1 MITEWFIGVGTTIG
15 AWFASI
21 LPNFDVPAWFGQLGT
36 NINQFFNSAAGL
48 GPFVDWNFLAVIA
61 GVPIGLWSL
70 GMMFRL
76 ARWVLSHVPFFG
88 GR

>member
-1 MITEWFIGVGTTIG
+1 MITEWFVSVGVNVG

-21 LPNFDVPAWFGQLGT
+21 LPGFDVPAWFAALGS
-36 NINQFFNSAAGL
+36 NINLFFAGAAGL
-48 GPFVDWNFLAVIA
+48 GPFVDWAFLATIA
-61 GVPIGLWSL
+61 AIPIGLWSL